1 MKNYFLGVDVGTTG
15 ARAMLVDES
24 GNVIASHS
32 ESIESSF
39 VESSKAEFSEQD
51 PRLWRTPLLNVIRG
65 VVKNIDK
72 ELIRGICFDST
83 SGTIIPVDENASPL
97 TNAFMHNDVRAR
109 EEAEY
114 IREVLGITVKPSF
127 AISKILWIKNNMP
140 DIFEKTACFIH
151 AADYIRGIVSGNYF
165 ITDFSNAVK
174 TGYNL
179 ENERWP
185 EAIESKLGIPLTK
198 LPEVVPTGMVIG
210 NIPTKAAEELGISPE
225 TKVVAGATDSTT
237 SFYSSGAEKL
247 GDWNTTLGTVLG
259 IRGIVEKFIP
269 DPQGLLYTHK
279 HPEGYWLPGAAS
291 NTGGE
296 ALRMFFGRDLE
307 LYDRQIESMDP
318 TGAVIYP
325 LVRKSEKFPFY
336 SSDATGF
343 IVMDDLN
350 PARLFRGF
358 IEGISYVERLIYE
371 KIEEI
376 GYRVNDNIFSMG
388 GGAYSLPWME
398 IRASVMSRSISRA
411 KVVETAFGAAVIA
424 ASGVLYKNLT
434 EAIDN
439 MVKIEKVVYP
449 DDRLTVIYEENYQKF
464 IHECRKRGYLS

>member
-1 MKNYFLGVDVGTTG
+1 
-15 ARAMLVDES
+15 
-24 GNVIASHS
+24 
-32 ESIESSF
+32 
-39 VESSKAEFSEQD
+39 
-51 PRLWRTPLLNVIRG
+51 
-65 VVKNIDK
+65 
-72 ELIRGICFDST
+72 
-83 SGTIIPVDENASPL
+83 
-97 TNAFMHNDVRAR
+97 
-109 EEAEY
+109 
-114 IREVLGITVKPSF
+114 
-127 AISKILWIKNNMP
+127 
-140 DIFEKTACFIH
+140 
-151 AADYIRGIVSGNYF
+151 
-165 ITDFSNAVK
+165 
-174 TGYNL
+174 
-179 ENERWP
+179 
-185 EAIESKLGIPLTK
+185 
-198 LPEVVPTGMVIG
+198 
-210 NIPTKAAEELGISPE
+210 
-225 TKVVAGATDSTT
+225 
-237 SFYSSGAEKL
+237 
-247 GDWNTTLGTVLG
+247 
-259 IRGIVEKFIP
+259 
-269 DPQGLLYTHK
+269 
-279 HPEGYWLPGAAS
+279 S